1 MALVPNATTIS
12 VQETL
17 DLLDGR
23 FSTLASGVAENRYVF
38 WLGSGISF
46 GRVAGLKQVVA
57 QVLEFLRVQIDPTN
71 GDCCYKAALS
81 QALSLAPLSHDEWTR
96 VDYAQPFQSWGD
108 VDAIV
113 ERLVNN
119 YSRLLDVTVEGKPE
133 DYLLWDGVNVTHT
146 FADPTIEP
154 DVEHLC
160 IAILMLEGV
169 ASDIAT
175 ANWDGLIERAVSNL
189 NGGQPIHLVCVRQE
203 DLRQAALRSKL
214 IKFHGCA
221 ILAVHDQPNYRP
233 FLVARQSQIHR
244 WAAAAEN
251 AAIVSHLI
259 GLVVSKPTLMIGL
272 SAQDANIQALF
283 AKAEATMAW
292 PWPGDRPSYV
302 FSGDQVGADQKILLR
317 NVYRTAYTPAARAQ
331 INEGSLIKAY
341 AKPLLVALVLSVTCA
356 KMRSLIEVAPGTLDA
371 GEKLKLQDGVMALRN
386 LLARFADADRLQ
398 FIRSFVDHGSRTLT
412 MFRDGSAG
420 VAPRRYNPMTT
431 IPVHQISNDQGVGAS
446 GMSEAA
452 VLAGILGIGLS
463 QGLWTLENVDVANPD
478 AGIVRVTTGVARTKM
493 LMAAN
498 GRTAVRLQQN
508 GHLVDGDDAVL
519 VYSSELP
526 PTQPRSPRSAP
537 GRTGHIGLR
546 EVSIFDLLQ
555 TAANANDLVQRFR
568 EAAAI

>member
-12 VQETL
+12 VRETL
-17 DLLDGR
+17 DLLDMQ
-23 FSTLASGVAENRYVF
+23 FSSLTLGVAENRYVF

-46 GRVAGLKQVVA
+46 GRVAGLNQVVA
-57 QVLEFLRVQIDPTN
+57 KVLEFLRVKIDSSN
-71 GDCCYKAALS
+71 GACCFKAALN
-81 QALSLAPLSHDEWTR
+81 QALGLAHLSLDEWAR
-96 VDYAQPFQSWGD
+96 VDYVRPLANWHD

-119 YSRLLDVTVEGKPE
+119 YSRLLDVTVEGELE
-133 DYLLWDGVNVTHT
+133 DYLLWDGVNVTAT
-146 FADPTIEP
+146 FADPAIEP

-160 IAILMLEGV
+160 VAMLMFEGV

-175 ANWDGLIERAVSNL
+175 ANWDGLIERAVSDL
-189 NGGQPIHLVCVRQE
+189 NGGQPIHVVCVRQE
-203 DLRQAALRSKL
+203 DLRQVALRSRL

-221 ILAVHDQPNYRP
+221 ILAVNDQPRYRP

-244 WAAAAEN
+244 WAVAPEN
-251 AAIVSHLI
+251 AAII
-259 GLVVSKPTLMIGL
+259 GRLVDLVVTKPTLMMGL

-283 AKAEATMAW
+283 ARAEATMPW

-302 FSGDQVGADQKILLR
+302 FSGDQIGTDQEILLR
-317 NVYRTAYTPAARAQ
+317 NVYRDAYTPAAKAN
-331 INEGSLIKAY
+331 INNGSLIKAY
-341 AKPLLVALVLSVTCA
+341 AKPLLVALVLSVTCT
-356 KMRSLIEVAPGTLDA
+356 KLRSLIDVAPGAIDTP
-371 GEKLKLQDGVMALRN
+371 EKLKLQDGVNALRN
-386 LLARFADADRLQ
+386 HLARFADADRLQ
-398 FIRSFVDHGSRTLT
+398 FVKIFADHSSRALT

-420 VAPRRYNPMTT
+420 AAPRRYNPVTT
-431 IPVHQISNDQGVGAS
+431 IPVHQIAADQGVGAS

-452 VLAGILGIGLS
+452 VLAGMLGMGLS
-463 QGLWTLENVDVANPD
+463 QGLWTLENVDVTNPE
-478 AGIVRVTTGVARTKM
+478 AGIVRVVTGVASTKV
-493 LMAAN
+493 LIAAN

-526 PTQPRSPRSAP
+526 ATQPRSPRSAP

-546 EVSIFDLLQ
+546 EVSVFDLLH

>member
-1 MALVPNATTIS
+1 
-12 VQETL
+12 
-17 DLLDGR
+17 
-23 FSTLASGVAENRYVF
+23 
-38 WLGSGISF
+38 
-46 GRVAGLKQVVA
+46 
-57 QVLEFLRVQIDPTN
+57 
-71 GDCCYKAALS
+71 
-81 QALSLAPLSHDEWTR
+81 
-96 VDYAQPFQSWGD
+96 
-108 VDAIV
+108 
-113 ERLVNN
+113 
-119 YSRLLDVTVEGKPE
+119 
-133 DYLLWDGVNVTHT
+133 
-146 FADPTIEP
+146 
-154 DVEHLC
+154 
-160 IAILMLEGV
+160 
-169 ASDIAT
+169 
-175 ANWDGLIERAVSNL
+175 
-189 NGGQPIHLVCVRQE
+189 
-203 DLRQAALRSKL
+203 
-214 IKFHGCA
+214 
-221 ILAVHDQPNYRP
+221 
-233 FLVARQSQIHR
+233 
-244 WAAAAEN
+244 
-251 AAIVSHLI
+251 
-259 GLVVSKPTLMIGL
+259 
-272 SAQDANIQALF
+272 
-283 AKAEATMAW
+283 
-292 PWPGDRPSYV
+292 V

-331 INEGSLIKAY
+331 ISEGSLIKAY

-420 VAPRRYNPMTT
+420 VTPRRYNPMTT

-478 AGIVRVTTGVARTKM
+478 AGIVRVATGVARTKM

-546 EVSIFDLLQ
+546 EVSVFDLLQ
-555 TAANANDLVQRFR
+555 IAANANDLVQRFR